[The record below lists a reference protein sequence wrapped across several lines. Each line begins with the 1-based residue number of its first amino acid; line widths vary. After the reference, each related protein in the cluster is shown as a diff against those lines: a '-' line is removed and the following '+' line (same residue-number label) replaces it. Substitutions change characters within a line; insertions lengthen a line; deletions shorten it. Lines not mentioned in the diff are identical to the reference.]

1 MLRGGS
7 PTIYVSDL
15 NKAVDFYTKSI
26 GLRLQFRAGDHFAQI
41 DAGGGF
47 SLGLHPQSPHGPKPG
62 AHGAISV
69 GFSVTQPLDQVIT
82 TLKQRGVVFRGPI
95 IDDANGSIRLAFFGD
110 PDGNDL
116 YLCENKRAGG
126 SRSV

>member
-1 MLRGGS
+1 MLSGGS

-15 NKAVDFYTKSI
+15 TRAVDFYTKSI
-26 GLRLQFRAGDHFAQI
+26 GLQLRFRAGDHFAQI

-47 SLGLHPQSPHGPKPG
+47 TLGLHPPSPLGPKPG
-62 AHGAISV
+62 SRGAISV
-69 GFSVTQPLDQVIT
+69 GFSVTQPLDQVVA
-82 TLKQRGVVFRGPI
+82 TLKQRGVAFRGPI
-95 IDDANGSIRLAFFGD
+95 VDDANGSIRLAFFGD